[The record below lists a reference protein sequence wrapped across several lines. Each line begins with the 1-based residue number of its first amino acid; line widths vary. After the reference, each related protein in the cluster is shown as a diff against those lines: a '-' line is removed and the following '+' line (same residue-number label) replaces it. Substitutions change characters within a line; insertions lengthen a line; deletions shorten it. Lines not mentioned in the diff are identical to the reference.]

1 MDIQEIV
8 AGIGSSDALRGIA
21 AKIGMSPDQAQ
32 GALQGVIEHVTAGQP
47 MEGMVDGVA
56 AKVGAQPEQVQQLL
70 PNVMG
75 LLQGHAQNADEGVQ
89 GMLGGLMGEL
99 QHSPAAGMLGHDEG
113 QASSG
118 LSGLIGGLFGK
129 H

>member
-1 MDIQEIV
+1 MNIQEIV
-8 AGIGSSDALRGIA
+8 AGIGSSGALNGVA

-32 GALQGVIEHVTAGQP
+32 GALQGVLEHVTAGRP
-47 MEGMVDGVA
+47 LDGMVDGVA
-56 AKVGAQPEQVQQLL
+56 AQVGAEPNQVQQLL

-75 LLQGHAQNADEGVQ
+75 LLQGHAENADQGVQ

-99 QHSPAAGMLGHDEG
+99 QNSGAAGMLSEG
-113 QASSG
+113 EGGSALQ
-118 LSGLIGGLFGK
+118 GLIGGLFGK